1 MPCEWL
7 GREPTTAPGRLSEA
21 PATDGEPGRLRSFR
35 REDIPEVVALRQ
47 QVFQFSERERTERLV
62 AYLERI
68 FYDHPW
74 TQDDLPSLVY
84 EDERGRV
91 SGFLGVIPR
100 PLLFQGAP
108 IRAAVATQLMVA
120 PESRG
125 LVGRRLFRAFLTG
138 PQDLSL
144 SDTANEPARLLW
156 ESVGGSVS
164 VTHSLSWTRA
174 LRPCRHYASRA
185 SSGGAVRRLAWL
197 TARPLLVVADALATR
212 LGGSLVQHAPP
223 GSTEPLDA
231 AVMAATLPRLLGP
244 RALRPVYEDGS
255 LAWLLDQAADKR
267 QFGELRQRLVRGPG
281 GEVAGWF
288 LYYREGG
295 GVGQVLQVAARRSGQ
310 ALVLRHLFYDAWRG
324 GLAAVAGRVEPAW
337 AAELGAQR
345 CWFER
350 TGPWMLIHSRRT
362 EIMHAIVCGAAF
374 VSRLEGEWWLSF

>member
-1 MPCEWL
+1 MPCERL
-7 GREPTTAPGRLSEA
+7 GREPLAAPSRLTES
-21 PATDGEPGRLRSFR
+21 PATDGGPGRLRSFR
-35 REDIPEVVALRQ
+35 REDIPEVAALRQ
-47 QVFQFSERERTERLV
+47 QVFRFSERERTERLV
-62 AYLERI
+62 AYLEHI
-68 FYDHPW
+68 FYAHPW
-74 TQDDLPSLVY
+74 AQDDLPSLVY

-91 SGFLGVIPR
+91 AGFLGVIPR

-125 LVGRRLFRAFLTG
+125 LVGRRLIRAFLAG

-144 SDTANEPARLLW
+144 SDTANDAARLLW
-156 ESVGGSVS
+156 ESLGGSVS

-185 SSGGAVRRLAWL
+185 SSGGPARRAAWL
-197 TARPLLVVADALATR
+197 AARPVLAVADALATR
-212 LGGSLVQHAPP
+212 LVQQAPP

-231 AVMAATLPRLLGP
+231 AVMAATLPRLVGP

-255 LAWLLDQAADKR
+255 LGWLLEQAADKR

-281 GEVAGWF
+281 GEVVGWF
-288 LYYREGG
+288 LYYRDGG
-295 GVGQVLQVAARRSGQ
+295 GVGQVLQVAAARSGL

-324 GLAAVAGRVEPAW
+324 GLTAVAGRLEPAW

-345 CWFER
+345 CRFER
-350 TGPWMLIHSRRT
+350 TGPWVLIHARRT
-362 EIMHAIVCGAAF
+362 EILHAIVCGDAF

>member
-1 MPCEWL
+1 MPCERV
-7 GREPTTAPGRLSEA
+7 GREPLAAPSRLTEG
-21 PATDGEPGRLRSFR
+21 PATDGGPGRLRSFR
-35 REDIPEVVALRQ
+35 REDIPEVAALRQ
-47 QVFQFSERERTERLV
+47 QVFRFSERERTERLV
-62 AYLERI
+62 SYLEHI
-68 FYDHPW
+68 FYAHPW
-74 TQDDLPSLVY
+74 AQDDLPSLVY

-91 SGFLGVIPR
+91 AGFLGVIPR

-125 LVGRRLFRAFLTG
+125 LVGRRLIRAFLAG

-144 SDTANEPARLLW
+144 SDTANDAARLLW
-156 ESVGGSVS
+156 ESLGGSVS

-185 SSGGAVRRLAWL
+185 SSGGPARRAAWL
-197 TARPLLVVADALATR
+197 AARPVLAVADALATR
-212 LGGSLVQHAPP
+212 LVQRAPP
-223 GSTEPLDA
+223 GSTEPMDA
-231 AVMAATLPRLLGP
+231 AVMAATLPRLVGP

-255 LAWLLDQAADKR
+255 LGWLLEQAADKR

-288 LYYREGG
+288 LYYRDGG
-295 GVGQVLQVAARRSGQ
+295 GVGQVLQVAAARSGL

-324 GLAAVAGRVEPAW
+324 GLTAVAGRLEPAW

-345 CWFER
+345 CRFER
-350 TGPWMLIHSRRT
+350 TGPWVLIHARRT
-362 EIMHAIVCGAAF
+362 EILHAIVCGDAF

>member
-1 MPCEWL
+1 V
-7 GREPTTAPGRLSEA
+7 
-21 PATDGEPGRLRSFR
+21 FR
-35 REDIPEVVALRQ
+35 
-47 QVFQFSERERTERLV
+47 FSERERTERLV
-62 AYLERI
+62 AYLEHI
-68 FYDHPW
+68 FYAHPW
-74 TQDDLPSLVY
+74 AQDDLPSLVY

-91 SGFLGVIPR
+91 AGFLGVIPR

-125 LVGRRLFRAFLTG
+125 LVGRRLMRAFLGG

-144 SDTANEPARLLW
+144 SDTANDAARLLW
-156 ESVGGSVS
+156 ESLGGSVS

-185 SSGGAVRRLAWL
+185 SSGGPARRAAWL
-197 TARPLLVVADALATR
+197 AARPVLAVADALATR
-212 LGGSLVQHAPP
+212 LVQQAPP

-231 AVMAATLPRLLGP
+231 AVMAATLPRLVGP

-255 LAWLLDQAADKR
+255 LGWLLEQAADKR

-288 LYYREGG
+288 LYYRDGG
-295 GVGQVLQVAARRSGQ
+295 GVGQVLQVAAARSGL

-324 GLAAVAGRVEPAW
+324 GLTAVAGRLEPAW

-345 CWFER
+345 CRFER
-350 TGPWMLIHSRRT
+350 TGPWVLIHARRT
-362 EIMHAIVCGAAF
+362 EILHAIVCGDAF